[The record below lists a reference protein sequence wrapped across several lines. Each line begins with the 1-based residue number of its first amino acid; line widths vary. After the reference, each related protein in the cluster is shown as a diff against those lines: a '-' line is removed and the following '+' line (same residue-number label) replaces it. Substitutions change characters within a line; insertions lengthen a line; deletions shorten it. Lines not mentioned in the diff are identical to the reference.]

1 MQAWENVENAIT
13 VGSTS
18 RCKRNPYCY
27 KSSATSSVT
36 RRFVLFVLLTRNSIY
51 NLRCAIQFYSL
62 KIPISASMLVSIR
75 STDRFDTDTLTFLC
89 KYESTYTLCKKI
101 VGIFSLIYIYIY
113 TIFQAV
119 AFNKVLLCCLLNRS
133 RCIIYRYAIFC
144 TNTLSDIE
152 LIPHSSNNTVYLC

>member
-1 MQAWENVENAIT
+1 MILLQSGALRHQRKIIVCTMQAWENVENAIT

-101 VGIFSLIYIYIY
+101 VGIFSHIHI
-113 TIFQAV
+113 
-119 AFNKVLLCCLLNRS
+119 
-133 RCIIYRYAIFC
+133 
-144 TNTLSDIE
+144 
-152 LIPHSSNNTVYLC
+152 